1 MRELV
6 AKIRENPVLFT
17 FKPQKIINPKCELH
31 STKVYKFTIKAPLS
45 DSLDMD
51 YKQSLKNLNHLKEFI
66 RAWDECYI
74 FFFFNSETTYNIK
87 IYDIALTP
95 EQKKKIDQERRNS
108 FPYGYISCEKS
119 GEEILY
125 YRDTNITIEF
135 DLFLENFNVFSFHD
149 PVDNKL
155 VHQQFLL
162 LIELLK
168 NK

>member
-1 MRELV
+1 MEY
-6 AKIRENPVLFT
+6 
-17 FKPQKIINPKCELH
+17 Q
-31 STKVYKFTIKAPLS
+31 
-45 DSLDMD
+45 
-51 YKQSLKNLNHLKEFI
+51 QSIKNLYHLKDFI

-74 FFFFNSETTYNIK
+74 FCFFNSETTYNIE

-95 EQKKKIDQERRNS
+95 EQKNRIDQERRNR
-108 FPYGYISCEKS
+108 FPYGYISSEKS